1 MNSLRLARVALR
13 ARPAAFRA
21 PLQRRTYADAV
32 PDKASTAASSEH
44 SIYKSQDVVQVN
56 IPADSGEMGVL
67 ANHVPSIEQL
77 KPGLVEV
84 VEESGPSKQFFLSG
98 GFAVVQP
105 NSVLSINATEGYPIE
120 DFSAEAVKSQIAEA
134 QKVANGNGS
143 EQDIAEAKI
152 ELEST
157 RLGVTIYQSEGDDVP
172 EGLVSQRRL
181 KFAKPLPPRLIK
193 RRLTPPD
200 PRERESTHFGWGQ
213 RGDTIFAKPATRN
226 TLVEE
231 SRIPSQDHSFLGKGP
246 ESKAW
251 GQPRVVRKPLL
262 RPQQSVTLAP
272 HRVNKPDAS
281 QPRQTASTGHLR
293 AEVTYE
299 AFCATC
305 GHSVCP
311 QCAGEIPDEEDPP
324 RTESMERTTMAS
336 EQQKFN
342 RAEEYSP
349 CLLHQEATESS
360 ESNQKAATA
369 LKNNPF
375 IVADK
380 ITRIAVVEH
389 QVTDSTVSERDP
401 ARFSDCIPKQIDLS
415 ASIGTHEGCRSSK
428 FDDTHIGHHA
438 GRHGISCLVS
448 QHAAA
453 KNTVDSRDV
462 RSDSPLE
469 NPTQDKVDQLYHH
482 AEDLQRAKHI
492 MKYLAASSTVT
503 EECSPDQVTESRRV
517 PSAPAEEMLASA
529 DACKS
534 HSKKLASF
542 DAAIASKAK
551 SIEIHRHSKWERSQ
565 SFDIDPVKRRGLD
578 PASESPN
585 MKLSSPPEWLN
596 VKRKPDCA
604 VQKPDVVEP
613 TGIFQVK
620 SPSES
625 PMTREPLIE
634 WPKLKKVTKETVV
647 LAEKAPLPW
656 MQRPLRRVQ
665 KGENVSQQIS
675 TQKSA
680 EVDLWRSQLRR
691 VSTLGPDS
699 TENGHG
705 KNSHYDHR
713 KITEACISC
722 RHDTPT
728 PPPSPFSIEEIHV
741 AAEAQEGVFA
751 NALELNSVEENRP
764 LTSRD
769 TSLRTPV
776 NTQVKPESA
785 TCDSQTVGATRSVSN
800 LDMDSDTS
808 AGARRVVEEV
818 IRDSSDAEVFSP
830 MPIMISSHTCS

>member
-1 MNSLRLARVALR
+1 MFRIFRHGASFLKSRTICYSTVLHKPNHHSALHNHS
-13 ARPAAFRA
+13 
-21 PLQRRTYADAV
+21 PLSADMD
-32 PDKASTAASSEH
+32 P
-44 SIYKSQDVVQVN
+44 
-56 IPADSGEMGVL
+56 
-67 ANHVPSIEQL
+67 
-77 KPGLVEV
+77 
-84 VEESGPSKQFFLSG
+84 F
-98 GFAVVQP
+98 
-105 NSVLSINATEGYPIE
+105 
-120 DFSAEAVKSQIAEA
+120 
-134 QKVANGNGS
+134 VAND
-143 EQDIAEAKI
+143 Q
-152 ELEST
+152 ST

-281 QPRQTASTGHLR
+281 QPRQTASTGHLRSKHKRTQDCLPSGTALSHQPFSRVDSCRLFSGQSYSSSHSHDSEFTTSTIRRRHARDIFEEFGISRPSGWLSDDEEEDLSRNQDGTNSIPRHTNVCHSCR